1 MRVDRQGWVHDE
13 RGRFSSV
20 IWRTTDRAGRRITL
34 TRAAL
39 RHARGEDE
47 TRRKRR
53 DYLTARTI
61 GLAIER
67 GWRHADMARGR
78 ERLIADGVGP
88 SAHLVV
94 VVEIG
99 TKTGTVVT
107 AYAMRRVPNV
117 WRPL

>member
-1 MRVDRQGWVHDE
+1 
-13 RGRFSSV
+13 
-20 IWRTTDRAGRRITL
+20 
-34 TRAAL
+34 
-39 RHARGEDE
+39 
-47 TRRKRR
+47 
-53 DYLTARTI
+53 
-61 GLAIER
+61 
-67 GWRHADMARGR
+67 MARDR

-99 TKTGTVVT
+99 TKTGTVIT